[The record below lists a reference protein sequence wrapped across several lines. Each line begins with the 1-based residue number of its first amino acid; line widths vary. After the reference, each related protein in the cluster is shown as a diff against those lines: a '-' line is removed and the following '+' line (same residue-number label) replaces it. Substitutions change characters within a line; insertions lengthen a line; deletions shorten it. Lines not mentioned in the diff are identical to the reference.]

1 MQKFC
6 IAIFL
11 RNSLQNQQQK
21 MNHVEILHFNFE
33 TYKIFGRTGPTG
45 QRGPP
50 LEVDH
55 FDRKISTW
63 AEPFHLRLDR
73 NFRKFLHNGKH
84 PQFYSLP
91 FVQAVASMY

>member
-1 MQKFC
+1 MQAK
-6 IAIFL
+6 ISENGTAIF
-11 RNSLQNQQQK
+11 
-21 MNHVEILHFNFE
+21 
-33 TYKIFGRTGPTG
+33 GWTGPTG

-73 NFRKFLHNGKH
+73 NFRKFSHNGNGTH
-84 PQFYSLP
+84 GFSQS
-91 FVQAVASMY
+91 